1 MKYEH
6 LAQNIRLLA
15 SYHNVALSK
24 ISYDL
29 FGVDNRIYDIVN
41 NKAIKIR
48 VDEIQA
54 LADYFN
60 VSAEN
65 LKNKKAYL
73 EFK

>member
-24 ISYDL
+24 LSFDL
-29 FGVDNRIYDIVN
+29 LGVDNRIYDIVN

-48 VDEIQA
+48 EDEIQVI
-54 LADYFN
+54 ADYFN
-60 VSAEN
+60 VSPEN
-65 LKNKKAYL
+65 LKNKKVYL